1 MPRPPRSNPKTRTRA
16 IELRK
21 ELTPAERKLW
31 ANLRGDQLGVNF
43 RRQHA
48 IGNFIPDFVCIKKKL
63 IIELD
68 GSQHLE
74 QEEYDEERTK
84 YFETLGY
91 KVIRF
96 WNSDVMK
103 NMDGVIRAIIFALE
117 GQSPSKDEKEIK
129 IVEGKCPPSRPSPK
143 CDDGAVEFGGRG
155 MKILNEYF
163 CHHPG

>member
-1 MPRPPRSNPKTRTRA
+1 MPRPPRSNPKTRTYA

-31 ANLRGDQLGVNF
+31 ALIRNDQLGVNF

-48 IGNFIPDFVCIKKKL
+48 IGNYIPDFVCIEKKL

-84 YFETLGY
+84 YLNSLGY

-96 WNSDVMK
+96 WNNEVT
-103 NMDGVIRAIIFALE
+103 NNIDGVILAILHAME
-117 GQSPSKDEKEIK
+117 DETTKE
-129 IVEGKCPPSRPSPK
+129 
-143 CDDGAVEFGGRG
+143 
-155 MKILNEYF
+155 
-163 CHHPG
+163 

>member
-21 ELTPAERKLW
+21 ESTPAERKLW
-31 ANLRGDQLGVNF
+31 ATIRNDQLGVNF

-48 IGNFIPDFVCIKKKL
+48 VGNYIPDFVCIEKKL

-84 YFETLGY
+84 YLNSLGY
-91 KVIRF
+91 KVTRF
-96 WNSDVMK
+96 WNNDVT
-103 NMDGVIRAIIFALE
+103 NNIDGVILAIIYAME
-117 GQSPSKDEKEIK
+117 NETTKE
-129 IVEGKCPPSRPSPK
+129 
-143 CDDGAVEFGGRG
+143 
-155 MKILNEYF
+155 
-163 CHHPG
+163 

>member
-21 ELTPAERKLW
+21 ELTPTERKLW
-31 ANLRGDQLGVNF
+31 AYLRGDKLGVNF

-48 IGNFIPDFVCIKKKL
+48 IGNFIPDFVCIEKKL

-84 YFETLGY
+84 YFESLDY

-96 WNSDVMK
+96 WNNDVTK
-103 NMDGVIRAIIFALE
+103 NMDGVIRAIIFALD
-117 GQSPSKDEKEIK
+117 K
-129 IVEGKCPPSRPSPK
+129 
-143 CDDGAVEFGGRG
+143 A
-155 MKILNEYF
+155 
-163 CHHPG
+163 

>member
-1 MPRPPRSNPKTRTRA
+1 MPRPPRSNPKTRTYA

-31 ANLRGDQLGVNF
+31 ALIRNDQLGVNF

-48 IGNFIPDFVCIKKKL
+48 VGNYIPDFVCVQKKL

-84 YFETLGY
+84 YLNSLGY

-96 WNSDVMK
+96 WNNDVTNK
-103 NMDGVIRAIIFALE
+103 IDGVILAILHAME
-117 GQSPSKDEKEIK
+117 DETTKE
-129 IVEGKCPPSRPSPK
+129 
-143 CDDGAVEFGGRG
+143 
-155 MKILNEYF
+155 
-163 CHHPG
+163 